1 MITNKIRYEKTIEYY
16 DGIRL
21 FEARDPIGGTYVAH
35 LLEPNDEADRYL
47 VFGCEPDQLRLFRN
61 GGIDLKS
68 LATNSSIYG
77 WYLAEVT
84 DFEEPIYVTSQDSD
98 TIPDDYLPQPGFF
111 ITGVEVNQDVTAR
124 AKQQDNIVIQ
134 VTIEPPE
141 AADEHRVRASTLKGL
156 IQHVQTLTRL
166 TAEHASRKEEQAG
179 IRATRNRDDHELDA
193 IELSQG
199 STVITFQGAHRS
211 NTKDDPILYKALDQL
226 DHLFKNADTP
236 DRAADTLAQYD
247 PTVANAY
254 LRLMKFLKA
263 RKTGFSYTWAT
274 PRSTRPSHQAILL
287 EKVEALAKELKGAL
301 ERANEDEDPDEIIPD
316 DITLVG
322 KLKMADEPNRQW
334 RLMDLE
340 LGTVME
346 GTVEKD
352 GPSLSSLVIDREY
365 RFECQEGETQASSR
379 SRKKPTLYLQ
389 SITPLDDFVG

>member
-1 MITNKIRYEKTIEYY
+1 MIKNKIHYEKTIEYY

-21 FEARDPIGGTYVAH
+21 FEARDPIGGTYAAY
-35 LLEPNDEADRYL
+35 LLETNDQADRYL

-68 LATNSSIYG
+68 LATKSSIYG
-77 WYLAEVT
+77 WYLADIT
-84 DFEEPIYVTSQDSD
+84 DFDEPIHVTSQDSD

-134 VTIEPPE
+134 VTIDPPE
-141 AADEHRVRASTLKGL
+141 SADEHTVRASTLSGL
-156 IQHVQTLTRL
+156 IRHMRDLTRYA
-166 TAEHASRKEEQAG
+166 AEHASREEEKAG
-179 IRATRNRDDHELDA
+179 IQATRNRDDHELYA

-199 STVITFQGAHRS
+199 STIITFQGARRPT
-211 NTKDDPILYKALDQL
+211 TKDDPILYKALDQL

-236 DRAADTLAQYD
+236 NRAADALAQYD
-247 PTVANAY
+247 PKVANAY

-301 ERANEDEDPDEIIPD
+301 DRANDDEDADEIIPD
-316 DITLVG
+316 NIILVG
-322 KLKMADEPNRQW
+322 TLKMADEPNKRW
-334 RLMDLE
+334 RLM
-340 LGTVME
+340 VPSSRSVRE
-346 GTVEKD
+346 GTVGKD

-365 RFECQEGETQASSR
+365 RFECQEGQTQLGAR
-379 SRKKPTLYLQ
+379 SRKKPTLYLK